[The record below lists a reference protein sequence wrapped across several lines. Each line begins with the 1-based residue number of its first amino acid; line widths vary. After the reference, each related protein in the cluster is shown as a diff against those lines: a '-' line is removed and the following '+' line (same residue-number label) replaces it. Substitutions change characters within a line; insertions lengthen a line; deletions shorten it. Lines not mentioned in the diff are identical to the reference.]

1 MRITIKRQ
9 KTKTHQQKI
18 MNHNHL
24 RIDRNSVLIKKAQSY
39 IVIQA
44 DIGKD
49 VLRMKH
55 VSLLTVKKRLVA
67 VFIFGLIL
75 FFIINIRL
83 GYVQFIASG
92 ELSEKAVD
100 LWSRDIVFE
109 PERGHILD
117 RNGDVLAENKSAPS
131 VVVVPRQV
139 TDPEYTAKQLGD
151 ILDIQYDK
159 AYETITKNASSVDVR
174 PKGKKISKDQEKAI
188 RQLKMDGVRSEE
200 HTSELQSRGQLVC
213 RL

>member
-1 MRITIKRQ
+1 M
-9 KTKTHQQKI
+9 
-18 MNHNHL
+18 
-24 RIDRNSVLIKKAQSY
+24 
-39 IVIQA
+39 IQA

-49 VLRMKH
+49 VLKMKH

-117 RNGDVLAENKSAPS
+117 RNGDVLAENKSSPS

-159 AYETITKNASSVDVR
+159 AYETITKNASSVDIR
-174 PKGKKISKDQEKAI
+174 PKVKK
-188 RQLKMDGVRSEE
+188 
-200 HTSELQSRGQLVC
+200 
-213 RL
+213 

>member
-18 MNHNHL
+18 MNNNHL
-24 RIDRNSVLIKKAQSY
+24 RLDRNSVLIKKATSY

-49 VLRMKH
+49 VLKMKY
-55 VSLLTVKKRLVA
+55 VLFFIVKNLLVN

-83 GYVQFIASG
+83 GYVQFISSG

-100 LWSRDIVFE
+100 LWSSDIVFE

-174 PKGKKISKDQEKAI
+174 PKGKKISKDQEK
-188 RQLKMDGVRSEE
+188 RSEE
-200 HTSELQSRGQLVC
+200 RRVGKESRERRGTE
-213 RL
+213 RKNNKEEEA

>member
-24 RIDRNSVLIKKAQSY
+24 RIDRNSVLIKKAPSY

-49 VLRMKH
+49 VLKMKH
-55 VSLLTVKKRLVA
+55 VSPLTVKTRLAA

-83 GYVQFIASG
+83 GYIQFLASG
-92 ELSEKAVD
+92 ELYEKAVD
-100 LWSRDIVFE
+100 SWCHDIVFK
-109 PERGHILD
+109 PARGHNIA
-117 RNGDVLAENKSAPS
+117 RKTGA
-131 VVVVPRQV
+131 
-139 TDPEYTAKQLGD
+139 
-151 ILDIQYDK
+151 
-159 AYETITKNASSVDVR
+159 
-174 PKGKKISKDQEKAI
+174 
-188 RQLKMDGVRSEE
+188 
-200 HTSELQSRGQLVC
+200 
-213 RL
+213 